1 MSKEKAFAQARLLSK
16 EQKCEVV
23 VYLGHFGYG
32 YALLNEYTGN
42 VLNIQCTFSDG
53 YVLE

>member
-16 EQKCEVV
+16 EQKAEVV

-32 YALLNEYTGN
+32 YALLSEYDGN
-42 VLNIQCTFSDG
+42 SLDIECTFSDG
-53 YVLE
+53 FILE